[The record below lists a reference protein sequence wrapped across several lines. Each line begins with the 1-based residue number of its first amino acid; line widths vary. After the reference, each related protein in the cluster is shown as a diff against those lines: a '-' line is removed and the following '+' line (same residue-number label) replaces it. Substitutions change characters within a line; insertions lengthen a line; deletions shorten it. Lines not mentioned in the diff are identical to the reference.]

1 MAIRVK
7 SILLMI
13 LVPGTILT
21 LISCHSQSRT
31 VEVDTIVK
39 TPVTIAPVMFKPV
52 SSTIGLPAV
61 ATYMNKSIVRATT
74 AGTIDKVLITP
85 GEFINTDQLLF
96 TIRTKEA
103 MALGNKIQGDTSLY
117 FKGIINITSHKEGVI
132 NTISYQKGD
141 FVQEG
146 DELANVSEQNSLVF
160 IMDVPFE
167 LDKYISNNLN
177 CWIILPDNRQ
187 INGTIIRKLPEMDMQ
202 SQTIKYVVKPATID
216 KIPGNLIANINLV
229 KSTNSN
235 AEVLPKAAVLGDE
248 TQTNF
253 WVMKLI
259 NDSTAIKV
267 SVSKGFENNDEVEI
281 TSPVFTKDDRIL
293 LTGGYGLSDTARVSI
308 IQK

>member
-1 MAIRVK
+1 
-7 SILLMI
+7 
-13 LVPGTILT
+13 
-21 LISCHSQSRT
+21 
-31 VEVDTIVK
+31 
-39 TPVTIAPVMFKPV
+39 
-52 SSTIGLPAV
+52 
-61 ATYMNKSIVRATT
+61 
-74 AGTIDKVLITP
+74 
-85 GEFINTDQLLF
+85 
-96 TIRTKEA
+96 
-103 MALGNKIQGDTSLY
+103 
-117 FKGIINITSHKEGVI
+117 
-132 NTISYQKGD
+132 
-141 FVQEG
+141 
-146 DELANVSEQNSLVF
+146 
-160 IMDVPFE
+160 
-167 LDKYISNNLN
+167 
-177 CWIILPDNRQ
+177 
-187 INGTIIRKLPEMDMQ
+187 MQ